1 MEKEILDNYK
11 KAGQIAREC
20 LEFGSGLIK
29 PGTKI
34 ISVVEQIEE
43 KISKSGAGMAF
54 PINIS
59 TNEFA
64 AHDTADVGDERV
76 FKAGDLI
83 KLDLGVHMD
92 GYIADSAIT
101 VSLNSG
107 KDELYRTARKALDE
121 ALKIMI
127 PGMHVL
133 TVSEVIEETI
143 RGTGFNPIR
152 NLTGHSMDKYTLHAG
167 IEFPN
172 VRTDIKYQMKDGDIF
187 AIEPFVT
194 DGSGKVV
201 DTDRTLIYIFLSD
214 RPSRFPESRKILDI
228 ARNDFH
234 GLPFTRRWIL
244 QKIPGLSPVKLNLI
258 LRQLEQSNSLHA
270 YPALRETKNG
280 YVAQAEHTVIVGDK
294 PIVTTA

>member
-11 KAGQIAREC
+11 KAGRIAREC
-20 LEFGSGLIK
+20 LEFGSGLIR

-43 KISKSGAGMAF
+43 KINKSGVGLAF

-64 AHDTADVGDERV
+64 AHDTADVGDQRV
-76 FKAGDLI
+76 FKAGDLV
-83 KLDLGVHMD
+83 KLDLGVHVD
-92 GYIADSAIT
+92 GYIADSAVT
-101 VSLNSG
+101 FSLSSG
-107 KDELYRTARKALDE
+107 KDELYKIAQKALNE

-143 RGTGFNPIR
+143 RGADFRPIR
-152 NLTGHSMDKYTLHAG
+152 NLTGHSLDKYTLHAG

-172 VRTDIKYQMKDGDIF
+172 VKTDIKYQMKDGDVF

-201 DTDRTLIYIFLSD
+201 DTDRTLIYMFLSD
-214 RPSRFPESRKILDI
+214 RPLRFPESRRILDM
-228 ARNDFH
+228 AKNDFH
-234 GLPFTRRWIL
+234 SLPFTKRWIL

-258 LRQLEQSNSLHA
+258 LRQLEQNNSLHA
-270 YPALRETKNG
+270 YPALREIKNG
-280 YVAQAEHTVIVGDK
+280 HVAQAEHTVIVGDK
-294 PIVTTA
+294 PVVTTA